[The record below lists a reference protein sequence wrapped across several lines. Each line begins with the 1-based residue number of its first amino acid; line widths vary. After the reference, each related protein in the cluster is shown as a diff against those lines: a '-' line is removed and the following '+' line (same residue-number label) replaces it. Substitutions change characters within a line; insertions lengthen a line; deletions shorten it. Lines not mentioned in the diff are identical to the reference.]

1 MCSSIMENDKL
12 RKNNIKENILKI
24 QGYYK
29 FVENALK
36 SKGNM
41 QVIKASC
48 EPRFF
53 TMKMVKTIWYMNIHS
68 YNITTKCHLV

>member
-1 MCSSIMENDKL
+1 MENDKL

-53 TMKMVKTIWYMNIHS
+53 TMKMVKTI
-68 YNITTKCHLV
+68 